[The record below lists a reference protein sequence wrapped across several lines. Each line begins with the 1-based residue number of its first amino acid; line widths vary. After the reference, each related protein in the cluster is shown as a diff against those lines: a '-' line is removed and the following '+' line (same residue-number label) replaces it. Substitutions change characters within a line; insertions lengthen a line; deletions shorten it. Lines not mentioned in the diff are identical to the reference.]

1 MKKIIKVILSIL
13 FVIGLIF
20 SIFLLIEDYSNDASL
35 FLILAIFAYIMHLF
49 AWIAPKTFFNLC
61 WKMSKFCSDVYDYE
75 TSYSKLEDVDIG
87 ILITSIII
95 LILSFLV

>member
-1 MKKIIKVILSIL
+1 MKKIIKVVLSIL

-20 SIFLLIEDYSNDASL
+20 SIFLLIEDYSNDASF
-35 FLILAIFAYIMHLF
+35 FLILAIFAHIMHLF
-49 AWIAPKTFFNLC
+49 AWIAPRTFFNLC
-61 WKMSKFCSDVYDYE
+61 WKMTKIMPDNFDYE